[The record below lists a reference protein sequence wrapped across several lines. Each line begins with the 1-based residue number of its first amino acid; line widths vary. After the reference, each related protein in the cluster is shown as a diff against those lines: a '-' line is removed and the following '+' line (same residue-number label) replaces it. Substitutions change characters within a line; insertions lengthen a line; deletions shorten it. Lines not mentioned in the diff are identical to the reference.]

1 MFDVPKTILRKILN
15 VYHTAPQQLTQS
27 EHGICERIVLCS
39 LCDNIW
45 VRRRKKLPDRCPNCH
60 RRAWNRP
67 LLEALLAARP
77 TITPNKSQVDAS
89 TSPPGGKPDA
99 S

>member
-15 VYHTAPQQLTQS
+15 VYHTHPQQLTESEQS
-27 EHGICERIVLCS
+27 ICSRIVLCS

-45 VRRRKKLPDRCPNCH
+45 VRRHKKLPDRCPSCH

-67 LLEALLAARP
+67 LLEALIASNPNAAKVRSQP
-77 TITPNKSQVDAS
+77 QPAPPDRESNPNA
-89 TSPPGGKPDA
+89 A
-99 S
+99 